1 MVRAR
6 RSRWRDPRVWLGLAV
21 TAVLMWLVMR
31 DVPFGGVA
39 RDVAGA
45 RWGPLLGLSIPAY
58 LLAVYLRALRWRHL
72 TDPIQRIPTGPLF
85 RAVAVGFMANNIFPL
100 RMGEVVRSWYLARE
114 TGVGVSAVF
123 GTIILERVIDI
134 VTVVGLAFGVIA
146 VWGTGSDGAIARR
159 AVFLLPVAAVPIVVL
174 AGMRVAP
181 ERVMAGALWFL
192 RPFPRPIS
200 AFAERLLR
208 GFSQG
213 LGALR
218 GGRHLFW
225 IAFHSLTI
233 WFVAST
239 IPLIAGFLALGIE
252 FVSPGQ
258 ALRAAWTTLAFIGVA
273 VALPLAPGFFGAY
286 HLACKLALE
295 RFGVSPETAVALGT
309 LCHLVFWVCLTVL
322 GLVVL
327 RVRRTSLVEVDEA
340 AAGAGGG
347 SRR

>member
-1 MVRAR
+1 M
-6 RSRWRDPRVWLGLAV
+6 WFGLAV
-21 TAVLMWLVMR
+21 TGVFVWLVLR
-31 DVPFGGVA
+31 DVPFEGVA
-39 RDVAGA
+39 RDIARA

-100 RMGEVVRSWYLARE
+100 RMGEVARSWYLARE
-114 TGVGVSAVF
+114 TGAGVSAVF
-123 GTIILERVIDI
+123 GTIVLERVLDI
-134 VTVVGLAFGVIA
+134 VTVVGLAFGVFA
-146 VWGTGSDGAIARR
+146 VSGAGSDSALARG
-159 AVFLLPVAAVPIVVL
+159 AVFLLPAAAVPIVVL
-174 AGMRVAP
+174 AGLRVAP
-181 ERVMAGALWFL
+181 ERVIAAAVWFL
-192 RPFPRPIS
+192 RPFPQSVS
-200 AFAERLLR
+200 AFTERLLR

-233 WFVAST
+233 WLVAST

-252 FVSPGQ
+252 FASPGQ
-258 ALRAAWTTLAFIGVA
+258 TLRAAWVTLAAIGVA
-273 VALPLAPGFFGAY
+273 VALPSAPGFFGAY

-309 LCHLVFWVCLTVL
+309 LCHAVFWVCLTAL

-327 RVRRTSLVEVDEA
+327 RVRQTSLVEVDEA
-340 AAGAGGG
+340 ASSADGG

>member
-1 MVRAR
+1 VVRAR
-6 RSRWRDPRVWLGLAV
+6 RSRWRDPRVWFGLAATGV
-21 TAVLMWLVMR
+21 FLWLVMR
-31 DVPFGGVA
+31 DVPFEEVA
-39 RDVAGA
+39 RDIAHA

-72 TDPIQRIPTGPLF
+72 TDPIQRIPTAPLF

-114 TGVGVSAVF
+114 TGVGVPAVF
-123 GTIILERVIDI
+123 GTIVLERVLDI

-146 VWGTGSDGAIARR
+146 VWGAGSENAIARG
-159 AVFLLPVAAVPIVVL
+159 AVLLLPAAAVPIVVL
-174 AGMRVAP
+174 AGLRVAP
-181 ERVMAGALWFL
+181 ERVIAAALWFL
-192 RPFPRPIS
+192 RPLPRPIS
-200 AFAERLLR
+200 AFTERALR

-233 WFVAST
+233 WLVAST
-239 IPLIAGFLALGIE
+239 IPMIAGFLALGIE
-252 FVSPGQ
+252 FASPGQ
-258 ALRAAWTTLAFIGVA
+258 ALRAAWITLAAIGVA
-273 VALPLAPGFFGAY
+273 VALPSAPGFFGAY

-295 RFGVSPETAVALGT
+295 RFGVPPETAVAMGT
-309 LCHLVFWVCLTVL
+309 LCHAVFWVCLTAL

-327 RVRRTSLVEVDEA
+327 RVRQTSLVEVDVA
-340 AAGAGGG
+340 AAGGDGVS
-347 SRR
+347 SR